1 MDEPGAHELTEL
13 LLAWG
18 EGDEEALARES
29 RR

>member
-18 EGDEEALARES
+18 EGDEEALGRS